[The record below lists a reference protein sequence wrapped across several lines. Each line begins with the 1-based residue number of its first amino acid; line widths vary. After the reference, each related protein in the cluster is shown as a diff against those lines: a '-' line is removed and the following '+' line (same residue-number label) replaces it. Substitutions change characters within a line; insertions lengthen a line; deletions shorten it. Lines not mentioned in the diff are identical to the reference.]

1 MGFKLKLKNV
11 QRNSGKASPFKINDS
26 LVMGAGVASKGFAN
40 LQGGFNQGLN
50 SGYGSQVA
58 PLDSDDD
65 TKNAEGNSKRQT
77 CEETGLTGD
86 ALEQCQDNVNQEYLD
101 NDKKKKEAEAEAKK
115 EEECRKLTNKK
126 GKNYK
131 NCAAVKRDDPDYLKG
146 IMNNETEKNLNT
158 NALPAPNTANE

>member
-26 LVMGAGVASKGFAN
+26 LVMGAGIASRGFAN

-58 PLDSDDD
+58 PLDKDDD
-65 TKNAEGNSKRQT
+65 TKSAENNSKRQT

-86 ALEQCQDNVNQEYLD
+86 ALKQCQDNVNQEYLE
-101 NDKKKKEAEAEAKK
+101 NDKKKKEAEAKSKK
-115 EEECRKLTNKK
+115 EEDCRKQTNAK

-131 NCAAVKRDDPDYLKG
+131 NCAALERDKPGYLSDVMNTDP
-146 IMNNETEKNLNT
+146 
-158 NALPAPNTANE
+158 LPASNTANE

>member
-40 LQGGFNQGLN
+40 LQGGFNQGLS

-86 ALEQCQDNVNQEYLD
+86 ALTQCQDNVNQEYLD
-101 NDKKKKEAEAEAKK
+101 NDKKKKEAEAKAK
-115 EEECRKLTNKK
+115 EEQACKDE
-126 GKNYK
+126 GFK
-131 NCAAVKRDDPDYLKG
+131 NCAAKERGEDPTKFLGG
-146 IMNNETEKNLNT
+146 IFNKKDKKVLNT
-158 NALPAPNTANE
+158 DPLAASNTANE